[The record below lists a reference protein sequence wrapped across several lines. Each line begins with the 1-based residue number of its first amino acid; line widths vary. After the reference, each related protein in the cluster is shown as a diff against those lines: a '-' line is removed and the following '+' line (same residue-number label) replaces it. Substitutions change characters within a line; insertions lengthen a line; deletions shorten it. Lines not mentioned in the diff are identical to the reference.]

1 VLRLDRRR
9 VLHFNVTA
17 HPTAEWTARQLV
29 EAFSE
34 EEAPA
39 RFVVR
44 DRDKV
49 YGERFQQVTE
59 VLGIEEVITAAR
71 TPWQNPYAERII
83 GSLRRDCLDHVIVL
97 DEQHLLRILRDYFG
111 YYNESRCHLSLA
123 GDAPE
128 GRKRQGPELGRVI
141 AVSQVGGLHHR
152 YERRA
157 A

>member
-1 VLRLDRRR
+1 M
-9 VLHFNVTA
+9 
-17 HPTAEWTARQLV
+17 
-29 EAFSE
+29 
-34 EEAPA
+34 
-39 RFVVR
+39 VR